1 MLIKTK
7 YQSFAER
14 RSHHLFTEWMEVKYL
29 TKARVITTMKVRKLS
44 KDFHMGKHLPCERCS
59 IFCVFDSEQ
68 K

>member
-7 YQSFAER
+7 YQNFAER
-14 RSHHLFTEWMEVKYL
+14 RLHHLFTEWMEVKYL
-29 TKARVITTMKVRKLS
+29 AKARIITTMKVRKLS
-44 KDFHMGKHLPCERCS
+44 KDFHMVKHLPRECCS